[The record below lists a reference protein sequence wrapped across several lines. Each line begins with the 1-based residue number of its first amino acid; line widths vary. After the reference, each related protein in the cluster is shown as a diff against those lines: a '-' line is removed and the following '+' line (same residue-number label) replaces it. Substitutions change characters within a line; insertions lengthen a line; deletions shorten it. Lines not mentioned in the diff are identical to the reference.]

1 MVKRAQKS
9 PLIAIALDRERAT
22 PLQGQVFDQVRDAIL
37 EGRLAPGFRLPS
49 SRLLAGELSVSRNTV
64 LAAYDRLYAEGYIE
78 GRTGSGTRVSRVL
91 PEDLLTARNISA
103 AAAESSGTAGKV
115 SRLVLRLGRRTRRRT
130 DIPARAFRPGVP
142 DLENFPFKTW
152 SRLNAKFWRRPPTNL
167 LVAGDLAGYQ
177 PLRDAIA
184 AYLGAVRG
192 VHCSGDQVMI
202 TAGAQQG
209 LDLIARTLIDPGD
222 RVWVEDPGY
231 AGLRGAFTAAGAGL
245 VDVPVDGEGLSVDYG
260 RTTAPDAV
268 LAAVTPSHQYPMG
281 VTMSLGRRLE
291 LLDWA
296 RESGAWVLEDDY
308 DSEFRYSGKPLSAL
322 QGLDDG
328 SRVIYTGTFSKVLF
342 PALRLGY
349 LVLPEALIEPFL
361 KVRAALDDQPSIAM
375 QPVLAQFIEDGQFA
389 AHIRRMRALYGERQ
403 ETLIRVIRT
412 EADGLLEA
420 RPSEAGMHLVAATG
434 PRCPIDDQTASE
446 CLANDGIIA
455 LALSRFYAGT
465 ATRQGLILGYSG
477 FTENEMTTA
486 MRKAAAI
493 LVNPAS

>member
-1 MVKRAQKS
+1 
-9 PLIAIALDRERAT
+9 
-22 PLQGQVFDQVRDAIL
+22 
-37 EGRLAPGFRLPS
+37 
-49 SRLLAGELSVSRNTV
+49 
-64 LAAYDRLYAEGYIE
+64 
-78 GRTGSGTRVSRVL
+78 
-91 PEDLLTARNISA
+91 
-103 AAAESSGTAGKV
+103 
-115 SRLVLRLGRRTRRRT
+115 
-130 DIPARAFRPGVP
+130 
-142 DLENFPFKTW
+142 
-152 SRLNAKFWRRPPTNL
+152 
-167 LVAGDLAGYQ
+167 
-177 PLRDAIA
+177 
-184 AYLGAVRG
+184 
-192 VHCSGDQVMI
+192 
-202 TAGAQQG
+202 
-209 LDLIARTLIDPGD
+209 
-222 RVWVEDPGY
+222 
-231 AGLRGAFTAAGAGL
+231 
-245 VDVPVDGEGLSVDYG
+245 
-260 RTTAPDAV
+260 
-268 LAAVTPSHQYPMG
+268 MG

-389 AHIRRMRALYGERQ
+389 AHIRRMRALYEERQ

>member
-1 MVKRAQKS
+1 
-9 PLIAIALDRERAT
+9 
-22 PLQGQVFDQVRDAIL
+22 
-37 EGRLAPGFRLPS
+37 
-49 SRLLAGELSVSRNTV
+49 
-64 LAAYDRLYAEGYIE
+64 
-78 GRTGSGTRVSRVL
+78 
-91 PEDLLTARNISA
+91 
-103 AAAESSGTAGKV
+103 
-115 SRLVLRLGRRTRRRT
+115 
-130 DIPARAFRPGVP
+130 
-142 DLENFPFKTW
+142 
-152 SRLNAKFWRRPPTNL
+152 
-167 LVAGDLAGYQ
+167 
-177 PLRDAIA
+177 
-184 AYLGAVRG
+184 
-192 VHCSGDQVMI
+192 
-202 TAGAQQG
+202 
-209 LDLIARTLIDPGD
+209 
-222 RVWVEDPGY
+222 
-231 AGLRGAFTAAGAGL
+231 
-245 VDVPVDGEGLSVDYG
+245 VPVDGEGLSVDYG

-389 AHIRRMRALYGERQ
+389 AHIRRMRALYEERQ